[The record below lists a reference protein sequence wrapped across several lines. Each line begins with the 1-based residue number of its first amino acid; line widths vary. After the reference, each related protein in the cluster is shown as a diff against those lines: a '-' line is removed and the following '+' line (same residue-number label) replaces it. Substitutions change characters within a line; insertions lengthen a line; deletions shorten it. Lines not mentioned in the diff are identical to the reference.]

1 MSWPQHLVAIVP
13 CNDLNVRA
21 PTPDPR
27 LQLTGRSEPDSVWAA
42 FLEGAKERRLVW
54 ALA

>member
-27 LQLTGRSEPDSVWAA
+27 LQLTGRSDARFRVGGFP
-42 FLEGAKERRLVW
+42 GGR
-54 ALA
+54 